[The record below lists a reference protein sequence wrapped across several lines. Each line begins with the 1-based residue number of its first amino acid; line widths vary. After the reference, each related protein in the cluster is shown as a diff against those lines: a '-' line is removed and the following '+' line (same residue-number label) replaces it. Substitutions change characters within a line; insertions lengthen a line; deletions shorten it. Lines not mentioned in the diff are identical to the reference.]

1 MMLKQEE
8 DYRDEL
14 ASITRQIQQKRQDLL
29 IKQDALKNREERLA
43 EQQERIAD
51 LQKKKE
57 VLSYRTWEM
66 RQEIEPKED

>member
-1 MMLKQEE
+1 L
-8 DYRDEL
+8 YL
-14 ASITRQIQQKRQDLL
+14 
-29 IKQDALKNREERLA
+29 KQDALKNREEKLA
-43 EQQERIAD
+43 EQQERIVD